1 MSEANPREH
10 APMNRGDILVIDD
23 NPNDVK
29 YIVRVLTNEGYVP
42 HAATTPQAAM
52 SYLAHEK
59 LPDLILLDMHLPGVD
74 GLEVCRRLK
83 SDSRTHDVPVI
94 FVSAENR
101 VVDRVKAFSKG
112 AVDYICKPFHDEEAL
127 ARINTHLLLRKLQ
140 ARLVVEKE
148 RAEEASLAKSHFLA
162 NMSHELR
169 TPLNAILGFAQIL
182 KMNASLDA
190 RQKRGLDAIHEGG
203 DHLLRLIDDILDL
216 ARIEAGKMQLM
227 PSAASLATI
236 LRFVSQAVNVRA
248 DAKHLEFA
256 CEEEGELPSAVIVDE
271 KRLSQVL
278 LNLLGNAVKFTSRG
292 SVTLRTQALPATS
305 GSARLRFTVEDT
317 GPGIGPD
324 DLSRIFAPFEQVG
337 DMNQRV
343 GGAGLGLA
351 ISRRIVQLMGSDIAV
366 HSELGTGS
374 RFCFDLDLPLAGVGT
389 APVEEKYRDVNGYEG
404 RLRTVLVVDDIA
416 ANREI
421 ACSVLGM
428 AKFRTLE
435 ARNGEEA
442 LQRLRAEPVDLVLL
456 DMLMPVMDGAATLR
470 VIRQLPEGGKL
481 QVIAVS
487 ASNFPMDRRR
497 ALEEGA
503 DDFIP
508 KPLDFNELFDRV
520 GERLGLTWTHS
531 SREALGSREN
541 GVAVP

>member
-1 MSEANPREH
+1 
-10 APMNRGDILVIDD
+10 
-23 NPNDVK
+23 
-29 YIVRVLTNEGYVP
+29 
-42 HAATTPQAAM
+42 
-52 SYLAHEK
+52 
-59 LPDLILLDMHLPGVD
+59 
-74 GLEVCRRLK
+74 
-83 SDSRTHDVPVI
+83 
-94 FVSAENR
+94 
-101 VVDRVKAFSKG
+101 
-112 AVDYICKPFHDEEAL
+112 
-127 ARINTHLLLRKLQ
+127 
-140 ARLVVEKE
+140 
-148 RAEEASLAKSHFLA
+148 
-162 NMSHELR
+162 
-169 TPLNAILGFAQIL
+169 
-182 KMNASLDA
+182 
-190 RQKRGLDAIHEGG
+190 
-203 DHLLRLIDDILDL
+203 
-216 ARIEAGKMQLM
+216 
-227 PSAASLATI
+227 
-236 LRFVSQAVNVRA
+236 
-248 DAKHLEFA
+248 
-256 CEEEGELPSAVIVDE
+256 
-271 KRLSQVL
+271 
-278 LNLLGNAVKFTSRG
+278 
-292 SVTLRTQALPATS
+292 
-305 GSARLRFTVEDT
+305 
-317 GPGIGPD
+317 
-324 DLSRIFAPFEQVG
+324 
-337 DMNQRV
+337 
-343 GGAGLGLA
+343 
-351 ISRRIVQLMGSDIAV
+351 
-366 HSELGTGS
+366 
-374 RFCFDLDLPLAGVGT
+374 LDLPLAGVGT